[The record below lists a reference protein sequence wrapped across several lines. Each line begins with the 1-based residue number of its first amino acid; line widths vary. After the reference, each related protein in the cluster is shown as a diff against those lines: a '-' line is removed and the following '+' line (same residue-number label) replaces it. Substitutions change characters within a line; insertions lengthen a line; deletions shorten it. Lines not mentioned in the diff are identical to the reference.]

1 MFYTAQINKINSTLK
16 EIEQW
21 MNSFWARDIAGTKT
35 PDDDKKFAALR
46 IKVDELI
53 TERRALTQKQLD
65 YARGLS
71 EEENE

>member
-1 MFYTAQINKINSTLK
+1 MFYTAQINRINNTLK

-21 MNSFWARDIAGTKT
+21 MNGFWARDVAGTKT

-53 TERRALTQKQLD
+53 TERKALTQRQLD

-71 EEENE
+71 EENE